1 MQAIARDD
9 NLQVNDLDIY
19 ILKNNRFKSFI
30 FDRGEI
36 QAIAN
41 NLEFKT
47 DRVRTELRKLGYRL
61 IKNSHGRMVWKRDQ
75 LGHTSMPITGI

>member
-9 NLQVNDLDIY
+9 NLKVNELDIY

-47 DRVRTELRKLGYRL
+47 DRVRAELRKLVHHN
-61 IKNSHGRMVWKRDQ
+61 INFKKE
-75 LGHTSMPITGI
+75 T

>member
-1 MQAIARDD
+1 MLAIARAD
-9 NLQVNDLDIY
+9 NLKVNDLDIY

-47 DRVRTELRKLGYRL
+47 DRVRAELRKLGYRL
-61 IKNSHGRMVWKRDQ
+61 IQNSHGRMVWKRDQ
-75 LGHTSMPITGI
+75 LGHTSMTITGI